1 MFLIFSDDPVDGDS
15 SKSPSRESVVRCV
28 PSDCPPEFICPISQ
42 EIMRDPVIASDG
54 CVPSSS
60 CLLSLVICFFGCFWF
75 ALLFSFSYHFS
86 FTGLFMRDNTSTHG

>member
-1 MFLIFSDDPVDGDS
+1 MFLIFFSDDPVDGDS

-60 CLLSLVICFFGCFWF
+60 CFHSLVIYCCFCLVCIF
-75 ALLFSFSYHFS
+75 LLII
-86 FTGLFMRDNTSTHG
+86 

>member
-1 MFLIFSDDPVDGDS
+1 MFLIFLIFSDDPVDGDS

-54 CVPSSS
+54 CVPFLPHHVSSH
-60 CLLSLVICFFGCFWF
+60 L
-75 ALLFSFSYHFS
+75 
-86 FTGLFMRDNTSTHG
+86 